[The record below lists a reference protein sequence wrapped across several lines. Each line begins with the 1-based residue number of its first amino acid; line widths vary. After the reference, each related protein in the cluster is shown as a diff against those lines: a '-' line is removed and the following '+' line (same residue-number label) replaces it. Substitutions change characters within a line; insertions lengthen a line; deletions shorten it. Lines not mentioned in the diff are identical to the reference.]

1 MTHDE
6 YREAQLST
14 GLSNVELANA
24 LGVTP
29 DTIVKRKHGRAR
41 ITKEAEIAIKTLLG
55 EKSANDTND

>member
-41 ITKEAEIAIKTLLG
+41 ITKETEIAIKTLLG